1 MKFKL
6 LMIIL
11 GVMVVAVYGVLAIL
25 VLGVSGSG
33 PSSESEADSNLTA
46 KEAYPVALEV
56 AQAWQADAQLVSA
69 TASWRDLT
77 AEQLLEEDASWGFT
91 FFAPQARQIRIVSV
105 TGQGAEG
112 VESIDVPPTVR
123 IADVAL
129 WEVDSP
135 QVLRLFLD
143 HGARDFLTQHPGAT
157 VTLRLGPEEGGE
169 RVVWLA
175 FGIYSADRS
184 TMTLQVDASTG
195 EVISPPR

>member
-25 VLGVSGSG
+25 VLGVSGPG
-33 PSSESEADSNLTA
+33 PSSQSEVDLTA
-46 KEAYPVALEV
+46 KEAYPTALEA

-69 TASWRDLT
+69 TASWRDLA

-91 FFAPQARQIRIVSV
+91 FFSPQARQIRIVSV
-105 TGQGAEG
+105 TGQGPEG
-112 VESIDVPPTVR
+112 VESLDVPPTVR
-123 IADVAL
+123 ITDVAL
-129 WEVDSP
+129 WQVDSP

-143 HGARDFLTQHPGAT
+143 HGGRDFLTQHPGAT
-157 VTLRLGPEEGGE
+157 VTLRLGPEERGE

-184 TMTLQVDASTG
+184 TMTLQVDASSG
-195 EVISPPR
+195 EVISPTR